1 MSNLVFFFSGEITVI
16 ANLLLLLT
24 AAVWGFGFVAQSLGM
39 DHLAPFMF
47 NSLRFFIGALSLLPL
62 IWYFANKK
70 TLLVG
75 QKKSLLIASI
85 SAGSVLFI
93 AASLQQVGLQYTSA
107 ANAGFITGL
116 YIVIVPVLGL
126 ILKHQTGVN
135 TWIGCAI
142 AVVGL
147 YFLSIKDDMSIGYG
161 DLLQLIGAVFWAIH
175 ILIIDH
181 FAKKHSPILLSHLQF
196 IFCGLLSITVSMMIE
211 TTVVANIGLAW
222 AALAYSGIIS
232 VGVGYTLQVVAQKNA
247 HPAHVAIILSL
258 ETVFAAI
265 GGIVI
270 LGETLD
276 ARAILGCGLMLMGI
290 LVSQIPLRYFVKSWG
305 QQKHPTV

>member
-1 MSNLVFFFSGEITVI
+1 MI

-24 AAVWGFGFVAQSLGM
+24 AAVWGFGFVAQSMGM
-39 DHLAPFMF
+39 DHLSPFMF
-47 NSLRFFIGALSLLPL
+47 NGLRFLIGAVSLLPL
-62 IWYFANKK
+62 LWFFANKK

-75 QKKSLLIASI
+75 NKKSLILASI
-85 SAGSVLFI
+85 SAGSVLFF
-93 AASLQQVGLQYTSA
+93 AASLQQVGLQFTSA

-126 ILKHQTGVN
+126 ILKHQTGAN
-135 TWIGCAI
+135 TWLGCAI
-142 AVVGL
+142 AVFGL

-161 DLLQLIGAVFWAIH
+161 DLLQLVGAVFWAVH

-196 IFCGLLSITVSMMIE
+196 IFCGLLSIGVSMMIE
-211 TTVVANIGLAW
+211 TTVIGNIGLAW
-222 AALAYSGIIS
+222 AALAYSGIVS

-265 GGIVI
+265 GGILI
-270 LGETLD
+270 LGETLEP
-276 ARAILGCGLMLMGI
+276 RALLGCSLMLTGI

-305 QQKHPTV
+305 QTKRTQIQSD

>member
-1 MSNLVFFFSGEITVI
+1 MECAVI

-24 AAVWGFGFVAQSLGM
+24 AAVWGFGFVAQSMGM
-39 DHLAPFMF
+39 DHLSPFMF
-47 NSLRFFIGALSLLPL
+47 NGLRFLIGAISLLPL
-62 IWYFANKK
+62 LWYFANKK

-75 QKKSLLIASI
+75 NQKSLLLASI
-85 SAGSVLFI
+85 SAGSVLFF
-93 AASLQQVGLQYTSA
+93 AASLQQVGLQFTSA

-135 TWIGCAI
+135 TWVGCAI

-161 DLLQLIGAVFWAIH
+161 DLLQLIGAFFWAIH

-196 IFCGLLSITVSMMIE
+196 IFCGLLSIAVSLIIE
-211 TTVVANIGLAW
+211 TTVVGNIGLAW
-222 AALAYSGIIS
+222 AALAYSGIVS

-258 ETVFAAI
+258 ETVFAAV
-265 GGIVI
+265 GGILL
-270 LGETLD
+270 LGETLEP
-276 ARAILGCGLMLMGI
+276 RALLGCSLMLAGI
-290 LVSQIPLRYFVKSWG
+290 LVSQIPLRYFIKSWK
-305 QQKHPTV
+305 QTKHTQVQSD